1 MVKNKQNIEILS
13 KIDAKDKKILAI
25 LSKNSRET
33 LTNIAKQV
41 NLSIDSVRMRIK
53 KMQESGVITGF
64 TILRSYKSLGYVLR
78 ANILIKLQNIMEE
91 KIDDFI
97 SFLKKQER
105 IIILN
110 SVAGNFDVEMVVI
123 AKSSSDLDKFSK
135 MVRIKFTDIIADWQ
149 TNLITES
156 YKIEEFELQT
166 STNK

>member
-1 MVKNKQNIEILS
+1 MVKNKQNIEILRR
-13 KIDAKDKKILAI
+13 IDAKDRKILAL

-78 ANILIKLQNIMEE
+78 ANILIKLQNITEE

-156 YKIEEFELQT
+156 YKIEEFEL
-166 STNK
+166 